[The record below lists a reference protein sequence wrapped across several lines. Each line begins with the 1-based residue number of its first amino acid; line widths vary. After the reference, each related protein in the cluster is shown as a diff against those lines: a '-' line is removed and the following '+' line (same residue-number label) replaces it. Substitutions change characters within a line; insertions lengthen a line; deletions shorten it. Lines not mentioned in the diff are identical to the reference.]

1 MEPLNA
7 STVPAKPR
15 LRGWFHE
22 VAFFVSIPAGVAL
35 AVLAAG
41 ARARTATI
49 IYAVSLTAVFGA
61 SAAYHRVDWSP
72 KALRRMKR
80 LDHSMIFVLIAGSYT
95 PMCLLVLHGA
105 WTVVMLSLV
114 WTGAAVGI
122 ALKIIRIDG
131 FHVLSGFLYIA
142 LGWVALFALPQMV
155 GELSPAA
162 IVLLAAGGIL
172 YTVGAIVL
180 ARHRPDPAP
189 ATFGYHE
196 IWHALIVAAA
206 ACHYAMIMMVVRA
219 PI

>member
-1 MEPLNA
+1 MQPLNA
-7 STVPAKPR
+7 PTVPAKPR

-22 VAFFVSIPAGVAL
+22 VAFFISIPAGVAL

-41 ARARTATI
+41 TRARTATI

-72 KALRRMKR
+72 EALRRMKR

-95 PMCLLVLHGA
+95 PMCLLALHGA
-105 WTVVMLSLV
+105 WTVVLLSLV

-122 ALKIIRIDG
+122 TLKNIRIDG
-131 FHVLSGFLYIA
+131 FHVLTGFLYIA
-142 LGWVALFALPQMV
+142 LGWVALFALPQLV
-155 GELSPAA
+155 RELSPVE
-162 IVLLAAGGIL
+162 IVLMAAGGVL

-196 IWHALIVAAA
+196 IWHAFIVAAA
-206 ACHYAMIMMVVRA
+206 ASHYAMVMLIVRA